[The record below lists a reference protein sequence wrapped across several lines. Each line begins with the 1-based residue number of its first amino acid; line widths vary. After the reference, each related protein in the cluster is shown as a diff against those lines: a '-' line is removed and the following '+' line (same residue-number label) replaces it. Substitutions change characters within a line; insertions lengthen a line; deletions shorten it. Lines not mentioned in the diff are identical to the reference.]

1 MSANPALALVG
12 DFVSLAQL
20 RGKPRGAT
28 WFRAADTQVGERRLP
43 ILFPRL
49 CGGDEPDDAF
59 AELVDRLLVSG
70 DERGA
75 TLLVPRRVTTPA
87 DLWQP
92 RIADVKD
99 PSRIGSPST
108 LAVPMHV
115 LIGHGEGDERTGGL
129 FDGKRDRG
137 RNTTFDNDPY
147 GWVGRVVA
155 YDVLGHRGDASP
167 APDLRQVSD
176 TAASAANN
184 RIHGAEQANAKH
196 GQRGRH
202 QARIRLS
209 AERVLPW
216 ACWPNQALPHDWVG
230 SPELQ
235 HALQEWR
242 DQASGVAR
250 RAGIVEAALN
260 ARRRAA

>member
-1 MSANPALALVG
+1 LSANPALAVLG

-28 WFRAADTQVGERRLP
+28 WFRAADAQAGERRLP

-49 CGGDEPDDAF
+49 CGRDEPDDAF
-59 AELVDRLLVSG
+59 AELVDRLLLSG

-75 TLLVPRRVTTPA
+75 TLLVPRPVTTPA
-87 DLWQP
+87 DLWHP

-108 LAVPMHV
+108 LAVPMHI

-137 RNTTFDNDPY
+137 RNAIFDNDPY
-147 GWVGRVVA
+147 GWVERVVA
-155 YDVLGHRGDASP
+155 CDVLPHRDASP
-167 APDLRQVSD
+167 ATDLRQVND
-176 TAASAANN
+176 AAASAAVN
-184 RIHGAEQANAKH
+184 RVHGAEQANAKR

-209 AERVLPW
+209 GERVLPW
-216 ACWPNQALPHDWVG
+216 ACWPNQDLPHDWVG

-235 HALQEWR
+235 QGLQEWR
-242 DQASGVAR
+242 DQACGVVR

-260 ARRRAA
+260 ARRRAV

>member
-1 MSANPALALVG
+1 LSANAALAVLG
-12 DFVSLAQL
+12 DFLSLAQL
-20 RGKPRGAT
+20 RGKPYGAT
-28 WFRAADTQVGERRLP
+28 WFRAADTEVGERRLP

-49 CGGDEPDDAF
+49 CGHDEPDDAF

-87 DLWQP
+87 DLWHP

-137 RNTTFDNDPY
+137 RNAIFDKDHY

-155 YDVLGHRGDASP
+155 YDVLGHRDASP
-167 APDLRQVSD
+167 ATDLRQID
-176 TAASAANN
+176 DAAAFAANS

-202 QARIRLS
+202 QARTRLS
-209 AERVLPW
+209 GERVLPW
-216 ACWPNQALPHDWVG
+216 ACWPNQDLPHDWVG

-235 HALQEWR
+235 QAVQEWR
-242 DQASGVAR
+242 DQASGVVR